1 MNFLNGLGDKVSSRP
16 LFFFS
21 TLAVLCV
28 VIALYVY
35 SKKAAAKATVT
46 RAVPAREQE
55 RVREAHVSHG
65 VVDGHDV
72 VGFQGGHGGGG
83 GGGGGGGN
91 GDDSDEMLDDR
102 VEHYASGSEG
112 GYGGS
117 EGGHGSE
124 DDHEILESDEDVD
137 TYE

>member
-1 MNFLNGLGDKVSSRP
+1 MNFLNGLNDKVSSRP

-35 SKKAAAKATVT
+35 SKRSEAAARVAAAKE
-46 RAVPAREQE
+46 RAA
-55 RVREAHVSHG
+55 VRERESERGEAG
-65 VVDGHDV
+65 PREIVDGHDV
-72 VGFQGGHGGGG
+72 TGFGGASGGG
-83 GGGGGGGN
+83 
-91 GDDSDEMLDDR
+91 DESDEMLDDR
-102 VEHYASGSEG
+102 VEHFGGGGGFGSE
-112 GYGGS
+112 
-117 EGGHGSE
+117 E